1 MTIIVIDGRRAGMT
15 QCVLCKQD
23 VTLAELAIG
32 SAALGNRIKHDSA
45 NGYEV
50 VHNECASRTGGYDY
64 VDYAGQMRSPGT
76 HEYQSPYG
84 EDNPF

>member
-1 MTIIVIDGRRAGMT
+1 MTIIVIDGRRVGMT

-32 SAALGNRIKHDSA
+32 SAALGNRIRHDSA

-50 VHNECASRTGGYDY
+50 LHNECASRNGEYDY
-64 VDYAGQMRSPGT
+64 VDYAGQMRS
-76 HEYQSPYG
+76 HAEYQSPYG
-84 EDNPF
+84 DDEPF